1 MQAEYQRL
9 SEQLPNEHTDPK
21 SMRVNHMIARRQLA
35 EFLVEHLSNSL
46 AKLIK
51 LSVCSPWVV
60 LVHTVAKIHPPRRY
74 AYVRQSLIVSKHK

>member
-1 MQAEYQRL
+1 MSIL
-9 SEQLPNEHTDPK
+9 IKVQLY
-21 SMRVNHMIARRQLA
+21 RNHMIARRQLA

-51 LSVCSPWVV
+51 TLSFARHGWY

-74 AYVRQSLIVSKHK
+74 AYASAKPA